1 MAAVRQEGRV
11 GGDAP
16 QARPAIG
23 REARLLEELAAGG
36 LDGFLTR
43 VDHPAGDLD
52 RHRVRAEAVLLD
64 DDVSA
69 LGQGDDVDP
78 VGRLEDH
85 AVHGAAGP
93 RVLRCPGESGRCGSP
108 FRHGCR

>member
-36 LDGFLTR
+36 SR
-43 VDHPAGDLD
+43 WAPHPGRPSPGDLD
-52 RHRVRAEAVLLD
+52 RHRAGAEAMLLD
-64 DDVSA
+64 RHDVSA

-85 AVHGAAGP
+85 AVHGPAGP
-93 RVLRCPGESGRCGSP
+93 GLVTVSRRERKM
-108 FRHGCR
+108 R